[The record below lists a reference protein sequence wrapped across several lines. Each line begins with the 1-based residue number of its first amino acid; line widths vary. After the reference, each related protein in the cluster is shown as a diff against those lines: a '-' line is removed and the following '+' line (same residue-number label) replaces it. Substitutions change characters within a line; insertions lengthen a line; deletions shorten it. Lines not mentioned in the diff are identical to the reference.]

1 MGRRKI
7 KKDVEYYRTKIGE
20 IDKQIQ
26 ESEEYL
32 KTNPTPKIAKMVR
45 ESISDNKQRRKKLRR
60 RLREEF
66 NVDAM
71 CRSGIDPVS
80 DEYYE
85 HILDQDGKIHGIKF

>member
-7 KKDVEYYRTKIGE
+7 RKDVEYYRTKIGE

-32 KTNPTPKIAKMVR
+32 KTNPAPKIAKMVR
-45 ESISDNKQRRKKLRR
+45 KSISDNKQYRNKLLR

>member
-1 MGRRKI
+1 MGRPKI
-7 KKDVEYYRTKIGE
+7 KKDFEYYRTKIGE

-32 KTNPTPKIAKMVR
+32 KTNPTPKMAKMVR
-45 ESISDNKQRRKKLRR
+45 KSISDNKQSRKKLIRHI
-60 RLREEF
+60 REEF

-71 CRSGIDPVS
+71 CRSGIDPVP